1 VTVEAGRVVD
11 QMVVPPTLLDQHGA
25 LAPGALAILADS
37 ALGWAVMS
45 TMPAEAGM
53 ATSHLHL
60 ELLRPINPGTTRL
73 TCTAEQRGIEG
84 RFGIGE
90 GDITTADGTSI
101 ARATIGA
108 VILTRRSG
116 GSGPQVVKA
125 DAVDTAEPR
134 PHQLIAG
141 SPVHQLLGMRVLSA
155 GPTGVHVTVRADPS
169 LANFSGGVHGGVG
182 VLIGERT
189 LDLALRAA
197 IVDERQLRP
206 VELRAAFLRP
216 IAADGQ
222 EVEAV
227 ATVMHLGRRLAA
239 ARGEVRD
246 QEGRAAVLVDA
257 TYVGP

>member
-1 VTVEAGRVVD
+1 VTIEAGRVID
-11 QMVVPPTLLDQHGA
+11 QMVVPPTLLDQHGT

-60 ELLRPINPGTTRL
+60 ELLRPIAAGTTRL

-90 GDITTADGTSI
+90 GDITTTDGTSI

-116 GSGPQVVKA
+116 GGSAVVKE
-125 DAVDTAEPR
+125 TAGT
-134 PHQLIAG
+134 PHPPVAG
-141 SPVHQLLGMRVLSA
+141 SPVQQLLGMRVLSA
-155 GPTGVHVTVRADPS
+155 GPTGVHVTVRTDPS
-169 LANFSGGVHGGVG
+169 FANFSGGVHGGVG
-182 VLIGERT
+182 VLIGERA

-197 IVDERQLRP
+197 IVDDRQLRP

-222 EVEAV
+222 EIEGV

-246 QEGRAAVLVDA
+246 QDGRAAVLVDA